1 MPIVTVKQI
10 LECLE
15 LDPAPSGFTAQN
27 LPIGYHRVFGG
38 QVLAQAVV
46 AAARTV
52 ADKVPASVTATFCRE
67 GRPEEPIG
75 YDVQAEH
82 DGRGFATRSVT
93 ARQGDRVIALLTVS
107 LVPPDTAHGFAHQT
121 RTAPPGPPD
130 SGDVDL
136 VMVPFESRLGN
147 GVDLGSAAAEPPELV
162 VWMRG
167 CDLPQDEVTQRAVLA
182 YVTVPTLIGTAL
194 RVLDG
199 VSVNDAYATTQT
211 AITTHSL
218 WLHRPIDLDGWF
230 VLDQTAPVAAGGQA
244 FGLGDV
250 FDRSGFHVASYAQES
265 VIRPTY

>member
-15 LDPAPSGFTAQN
+15 LEPTPSGFTAEN

-38 QVLAQAVV
+38 QVLAQGIV

-52 ADKVPASVTATFCRE
+52 ADKVPKSVTATFCRE

-75 YDVQAEH
+75 YDVQVTH

-93 ARQGDRVIALLTVS
+93 ARQSDRVVAVLTVS
-107 LVPPDTAHGFAHQT
+107 MVRPETEHGFAHQT
-121 RTAPPGPPD
+121 RTAPLGPPA
-130 SGDVDL
+130 SENVDL

-147 GVDLGSAAAEPPELV
+147 GVDLGSSAAEPPELV
-162 VWMRG
+162 IWMRG
-167 CDLPQDEVTQRAVLA
+167 CDLPEDEITQQAVLA
-182 YVTVPTLIGTAL
+182 YVTIPTLIGTAL

-199 VSVNDAYATTQT
+199 VSVNEAYATTQT

-218 WLHRPIDLDGWF
+218 WFHRPIELDGWF
-230 VLDQTAPVAAGGQA
+230 VLDQTAPVATGGQA

-250 FDRSGFHVASYAQES
+250 FDRSGSHMASYAQES
-265 VIRPTY
+265 MIRRI